1 MGIAESIINGTYGK
15 KKKEEEYSTNTVAD
29 SIINGTYNSQ
39 PESSQLMQ
47 VQQTVQQPSLLNN
60 LGYVGESTGAGI
72 VSGVTGIVDAP
83 LQNMQE
89 GAEKADTKS
98 LLQNAKEIAIKK
110 AVPFGS
116 IPDKVNDAA
125 KIIQDKDMSAWKKA
139 LNIAMEF
146 MGMGGLTDTL
156 QTAGQEAAT
165 IKKLV
170 GQDALKEIK
179 QAREVVETPSNKLNE
194 IVAEDSQDRG
204 KGWQIAGQVGQTIGN
219 MAPSIAAS
227 VVSGNPELGL
237 SIMGASAKGQATK
250 EAEERGAD
258 ISTANNIG
266 LAKGLTEIATEK
278 ATGGLKIFGKGT
290 ADDIVEGTINKVIKN
305 RVGNFVAKQGAGI
318 LGEVGEEIV
327 SDLVGTA
334 IDKATVD
341 PNASYSVDD
350 ALNTALMTLLSTGVL
365 NTISGGYGK
374 RAYQL
379 NKQELMKYEKVQ
391 DLVNQK
397 VQEQTTKDM
406 TPQEIQ
412 GLRTKIENEVT
423 EEVENEL
430 NEVFKSNIQAQE
442 QPINQ
447 NIPQLPNQTQ
457 FNTLNQGVLQE
468 NNQTLV
474 QEQTPQITPLNQVNQ
489 ELQETRQND
498 IADSVKAMNLEKQP
512 EFTQKQ
518 GNYVYEKSNNSKIDT
533 FRKDA
538 ATYLKAGEQTDNF
551 VKTLEKIIEDK
562 DIEIRF
568 DPNLRDSQGRMV
580 NGSYSN
586 NVITLNPNSNRAGE
600 FLAIH
605 ELTHAIGT
613 KSMINMIQKYR
624 KSNAEFDSAVKR
636 LLTTY
641 KTTEINEE
649 ALGDIAG
656 QLFGNQEYINNLSM
670 ENPSLFKRIY
680 NEIKYLWHQFTGY
693 KNQDQFI
700 EDLRNKWES
709 AYRNSKVKQTTKTG
723 YSLEERVSG
732 DKLLDTQDLI
742 NEIKDVGAEVDD
754 NGYVTVY
761 HQTTDENAQKIR
773 ETGQMISKEPSVF
786 FSTSKNASQS
796 DGRGTTKLEFKIPAE
811 ELELDDLFSDNADVK
826 IRLNGKNSL
835 DVSNYLID
843 NTQDMEYNKND
854 PEYIGLIAAR
864 PEIEKYTKYTMN
876 KEFLN
881 KPIKE
886 IERISEA
893 ISRDSIKQ
901 RNKGKTQG
909 NYYDINSNSI
919 YTYDIKNQNINY
931 YLNNITHYTEEMES
945 VYEEKLGKS
954 NGTNEEIRNNRQ
966 SNLLVSDG
974 KNQNSK
980 TISTNDGLLNT
991 NKEFNR
997 GTSNEQSN
1005 RNIKELDNSSFS
1017 LQKKYDDIVKQRDKL
1032 KEESS
1037 KLYDE
1042 RKKITDKISNY
1053 SMFKQYEETTN
1064 IDKLLDENKQ
1074 KSLELYEKQKQLE
1087 KQLKEVKQ
1095 QEKQKKIDEVNKNV
1109 TPHKQKQYDILQKT
1123 NPMLDEYH
1131 TGIRQPGEIKTWNE
1145 AMQDAEQ
1152 DGEGYSWGDF
1162 SKEDA
1167 EKTLKNN
1174 SIKIYSSYPIKNGVF
1189 VSTSFD
1195 QAKHYAGGD
1204 GSKVYSKTI
1213 NPDEVAW
1220 INVDEGQ
1227 YAKVDTKYSKENNEW
1242 ASYVESSFKDKPLT
1256 QSNTGKKLSKKQE
1269 QFFKDTKVR
1278 DNNGNLITVYHTTT
1292 NAIPQFNEFNP
1303 VGTDYYK
1310 FGDQVVNYFT
1320 NDKNMSGS
1328 YADQDYV
1335 MADTSKISSMNEVN
1349 KLIEEHNNNLNP
1361 DEKYDYNVEIV
1372 KAGDGYKLKVTSQPG
1387 ASYSGVIEEF
1397 YPRKYKNDIDLFKE
1411 IKNDLKNYR
1420 TIRDENGRALS
1431 NDKKIQ
1437 YEGYVNITN
1446 PYVVD
1451 AEKRNWNQV
1460 VSQSNEFI
1468 DDLDE
1473 RVPDDIKNNL
1483 TRLYRES
1490 ENKSAEARENY
1501 NVLENIINQG
1511 IDGYNSSVDKDVR
1524 KVNKIIKRVGYD
1536 EIEDLL
1542 NYDGQMGIMGV
1553 RGWYNL
1559 SDALKEQDLIGD
1571 STSKLII
1578 DEFKLPENLKEY
1590 IKENYTKEIPLHH
1603 IQFNDMDITKAMNQL
1618 GKSTTLQDIYNKN
1631 QENYN
1636 EFDKYRMPN
1645 SYFLEELKKDGN
1657 DYLGYD
1663 LEDMFE
1669 TRAEVMGADTV
1680 ADEISQAASVGF
1692 SKPELIRLWGTS
1704 KTTNDVVKEIIAS
1717 NKDGKTNYDGVIIK
1731 NVYDYGGK
1739 SDIEKNPN
1747 DLYVTFNSNQFK
1759 NVDNTNPTE
1768 DPDIRYSKD
1777 NKTWREYLEKEF
1789 TSQGTRTNLQD
1800 INERN
1805 KKLTEKEKTELDGLK
1820 ALYETGLME
1829 ETDADYK
1836 RMQELEKKQQGITT
1850 KFPELKKT
1858 VTQDDT
1864 KSLYFKYKNNEISKE
1879 NRKILN
1885 EAKKIVESNKQNRRT
1900 KEQWLQV
1907 AEYIGANANVKS
1919 SQDLQRLAMETW
1931 LESKPNNRENLNRQ
1945 GKKYIEFKTN
1955 EWFNAMYK
1963 GAGVGTDVKMSLEE
1977 ATDNKGKKVDLKP
1990 IQNNTY
1996 EKVNTRPKKNEI
2008 ISKDDIVNEV
2018 LNIGDKKVSNF
2029 YSNATEKS
2037 KFITEENRVK
2047 LMDNDTLKYYD
2058 AINNK
2063 ETLQDALN
2071 KLDSNTEKQIGDF
2084 FTKKEFTAEDVAT
2097 GWILVKRYQDAG
2109 NFEAMS
2115 NVIER
2120 MRQQGTKAG
2129 QTIQMYGMLER
2140 LTPEGMEYY
2149 SQKQLD
2155 NAFNEFSKNKSK
2167 KQIEK
2172 YANDFT
2178 LTAEEHQFI
2187 KDTMEKVQNMTDD
2200 NAKKV
2205 EIAKIVSML
2214 SDKLPPE
2221 KGSRLKSWMRISML
2235 GNPKT
2240 QVRNIVGNAIIQP
2253 VNWVGDVFSSVA
2265 DKLVSKKTGVRT
2277 KGATDFGALARGTKQ
2292 GFKESI
2298 RDAKLGIDT
2307 RDINLNRFEEN
2318 IGAKPFYEKH
2328 TGAAKV
2334 LNPVAKGL
2342 NKVNKILSNVMSG
2355 GDRVFYQGIY
2365 ENSLQNQ
2372 MKLNKV
2378 EVPTQEMIDIAEQEA
2393 LQRTW
2398 NDSNEYTKAV
2408 LQIRNAMNKINVK
2421 GYGLGDVLVP
2431 FAKTPA
2437 NLTKA
2442 IVDYSPLGLTR
2453 TILSDGRKLKNS
2465 LQNGQYNAQLQHK
2478 FADSLGKGFAGTLL
2492 WAAAYGLAKAG
2503 ITSGASDDD
2512 KDVANFM
2519 RNTLGIQPYSVK
2531 VGDKS
2536 FTYDWAQPIAAPFAM
2551 MADIESKKNNTKDEQ
2566 DLLSY
2571 IKTAGNTGL
2580 NILLDQSFLSS
2591 IQDVF
2596 NSYDGPGAAIQQ
2608 QIEDLPARATPTFFK
2623 QIADLI
2629 DPKSRQTYVKGDASQ
2644 TLKNKVQVKIPGASK
2659 ELTAQRD
2666 TLGREIEKYGGNDN
2680 TLKYAFN
2687 VFLNPANTNKGK
2699 PSEAAEEI
2707 YAVYKATGDKTIMP
2721 RQVGYSENIGGTT
2734 RNLTAKERNEWQRL
2748 SGEKIEK
2755 NVKALTQNEKYNS
2768 MSNEDKAAVI
2778 NGIVNYSFAK
2788 AKSDLFNTNISTM
2801 YKTAAKK
2808 EEQGIPL
2815 YDYYIDR
2822 ISKRK

>member
-1 MGIAESIINGTYGK
+1 MAKKWSKKEIEEYIGTKQISQENYVAPVVETNYVPREQRTIQSVANTVDTFNNVNNNLKQVQTTVEPVTTEK
-15 KKKEEEYSTNTVAD
+15 KKQENNSFSFSIDDAKKKNTVAD
-29 SIINGTYNSQ
+29 DILNQEKVKKRETEGKAREQQLYDSIITGTTGEKRQEAIKEFNKKVEELDREYGITPEERKQINNKKYNK
-39 PESSQLMQ
+39 EKTADELFDEYTTAKNELE
-47 VQQTVQQPSLLNN
+47 VYENKKGINLFNRYKDNN
-60 LGYVGESTGAGI
+60 VNNEEY
-72 VSGVTGIVDAP
+72 
-83 LQNMQE
+83 QN
-89 GAEKADTKS
+89 
-98 LLQNAKEIAIKK
+98 LIQNAK
-110 AVPFGS
+110 
-116 IPDKVNDAA
+116 DKYSQYYNA
-125 KIIQDKDMSAWKKA
+125 KEKEKD
-139 LNIAMEF
+139 
-146 MGMGGLTDTL
+146 
-156 QTAGQEAAT
+156 
-165 IKKLV
+165 
-170 GQDALKEIK
+170 
-179 QAREVVETPSNKLNE
+179 
-194 IVAEDSQDRG
+194 
-204 KGWQIAGQVGQTIGN
+204 
-219 MAPSIAAS
+219 
-227 VVSGNPELGL
+227 
-237 SIMGASAKGQATK
+237 
-250 EAEERGAD
+250 
-258 ISTANNIG
+258 
-266 LAKGLTEIATEK
+266 K
-278 ATGGLKIFGKGT
+278 ATGGILGAWKDGYNFGDVTKTIGNIVDRNIIDKAYSLGESISIDPKNALKGYGTGILSGIENTNKTIDRALQDAGNFITGRNKDDKPLSSMNVNDYNRLVQYGTDEEKRNYLELVEQDYKNNKISKKMYDTYKSALTSKDTRSNTIKNISNFLDPDYQQSEVYKKWQNGELTPGEELIINQGSQLGSQIPAMVTTYMFGPKAGKTLFWTQAQQNYTEEAKQRGYSDSNARKFGLIMGSVDTVIEELGFDEFGGLKNMAKDSLAKAAIGEAMEEAVTPWIDYGVRTLFGEKYDVDAAAKEAIEGAISAAFTAVVMSAGSKGFVK
-290 ADDIVEGTINKVIKN
+290 ADSVINKVNRGEQVSSQELSDAVKEIEQKN
-305 RVGNFVAKQGAGI
+305 PEAVSSKVNQYLKTIFGNNQQT
-318 LGEVGEEIV
+318 
-327 SDLVGTA
+327 D
-334 IDKATVD
+334 
-341 PNASYSVDD
+341 
-350 ALNTALMTLLSTGVL
+350 
-365 NTISGGYGK
+365 
-374 RAYQL
+374 QL
-379 NKQELMKYEKVQ
+379 NQQNKPLEQVIREDLAQE
-391 DLVNQK
+391 
-397 VQEQTTKDM
+397 EQQT
-406 TPQEIQ
+406 
-412 GLRTKIENEVT
+412 
-423 EEVENEL
+423 
-430 NEVFKSNIQAQE
+430 QE
-442 QPINQ
+442 QPI
-447 NIPQLPNQTQ
+447 QTPL
-457 FNTLNQGVLQE
+457 NTLNRGVLQE
-468 NNQTLV
+468 NSQTPI

-498 IADSVKAMNLEKQP
+498 IANTVQAMNLEQEP
-512 EFTQKQ
+512 QFTQKQ
-518 GNYVYEKSNNSKIDT
+518 GNYVYEKSDNSKIDT

-568 DPNLRDSQGRMV
+568 DPNLRDNQGRMA

-613 KSMINMIQKYR
+613 KSMIDMIQKYR

-641 KTTEINEE
+641 KATEINEE

-670 ENPSLFKRIY
+670 ENPSLFKKIY

-693 KNQDQFI
+693 KNQNQFI

-709 AYRNSKVKQTTKTG
+709 AYRNSKAKQTSKTG

-835 DVSNYLID
+835 DVSNYLVD
-843 NTQDMEYNKND
+843 N
-854 PEYIGLIAAR
+854 
-864 PEIEKYTKYTMN
+864 
-876 KEFLN
+876 
-881 KPIKE
+881 
-886 IERISEA
+886 
-893 ISRDSIKQ
+893 
-901 RNKGKTQG
+901 
-909 NYYDINSNSI
+909 
-919 YTYDIKNQNINY
+919 NQNN
-931 YLNNITHYTEEMES
+931 
-945 VYEEKLGKS
+945 
-954 NGTNEEIRNNRQ
+954 
-966 SNLLVSDG
+966 
-974 KNQNSK
+974 
-980 TISTNDGLLNT
+980 
-991 NKEFNR
+991 
-997 GTSNEQSN
+997 
-1005 RNIKELDNSSFS
+1005 KELDNSSFS
-1017 LQKKYDDIVKQRDKL
+1017 
-1032 KEESS
+1032 
-1037 KLYDE
+1037 
-1042 RKKITDKISNY
+1042 
-1053 SMFKQYEETTN
+1053 
-1064 IDKLLDENKQ
+1064 IDKN
-1074 KSLELYEKQKQLE
+1074 
-1087 KQLKEVKQ
+1087 
-1095 QEKQKKIDEVNKNV
+1095 
-1109 TPHKQKQYDILQKT
+1109 
-1123 NPMLDEYH
+1123 
-1131 TGIRQPGEIKTWNE
+1131 
-1145 AMQDAEQ
+1145 
-1152 DGEGYSWGDF
+1152 
-1162 SKEDA
+1162 
-1167 EKTLKNN
+1167 
-1174 SIKIYSSYPIKNGVF
+1174 
-1189 VSTSFD
+1189 
-1195 QAKHYAGGD
+1195 
-1204 GSKVYSKTI
+1204 
-1213 NPDEVAW
+1213 
-1220 INVDEGQ
+1220 
-1227 YAKVDTKYSKENNEW
+1227 DTKYSKQEGYTQEENNNLR
-1242 ASYVESSFKDKPLT
+1242 DKAKEEL
-1256 QSNTGKKLSKKQE
+1256 G
-1269 QFFKDTKVR
+1269 
-1278 DNNGNLITVYHTTT
+1278 TTT
-1292 NAIPQFNEFNP
+1292 NLNEA
-1303 VGTDYYK
+1303 GYL
-1310 FGDQVVNYFT
+1310 T
-1320 NDKNMSGS
+1320 NDGNYLDFSGKKQGARGGSRQMDHREVSDIYSDEEYDNAESKYPNMGS
-1328 YADQDYV
+1328 ATAILQDFMDRGNIRLNNTGV
-1335 MADTSKISSMNEVN
+1335 EISVPPTAEQYD
-1349 KLIEEHNNNLNP
+1349 KL
-1361 DEKYDYNVEIV
+1361 YDYLEHVKEIN
-1372 KAGDGYKLKVTSQPG
+1372 GDV
-1387 ASYSGVIEEF
+1387 F
-1397 YPRKYKNDIDLFKE
+1397 IDLDTETNNRENLEYNSNISVSKM
-1411 IKNDLKNYR
+1411 IK
-1420 TIRDENGRALS
+1420 
-1431 NDKKIQ
+1431 
-1437 YEGYVNITN
+1437 
-1446 PYVVD
+1446 
-1451 AEKRNWNQV
+1451 
-1460 VSQSNEFI
+1460 
-1468 DDLDE
+1468 
-1473 RVPDDIKNNL
+1473 DIKNH
-1483 TRLYRES
+1483 YES
-1490 ENKSAEARENY
+1490 K
-1501 NVLENIINQG
+1501 
-1511 IDGYNSSVDKDVR
+1511 
-1524 KVNKIIKRVGYD
+1524 
-1536 EIEDLL
+1536 
-1542 NYDGQMGIMGV
+1542 
-1553 RGWYNL
+1553 
-1559 SDALKEQDLIGD
+1559 
-1571 STSKLII
+1571 
-1578 DEFKLPENLKEY
+1578 
-1590 IKENYTKEIPLHH
+1590 
-1603 IQFNDMDITKAMNQL
+1603 
-1618 GKSTTLQDIYNKN
+1618 
-1631 QENYN
+1631 
-1636 EFDKYRMPN
+1636 
-1645 SYFLEELKKDGN
+1645 
-1657 DYLGYD
+1657 
-1663 LEDMFE
+1663 
-1669 TRAEVMGADTV
+1669 
-1680 ADEISQAASVGF
+1680 
-1692 SKPELIRLWGTS
+1692 
-1704 KTTNDVVKEIIAS
+1704 
-1717 NKDGKTNYDGVIIK
+1717 
-1731 NVYDYGGK
+1731 
-1739 SDIEKNPN
+1739 
-1747 DLYVTFNSNQFK
+1747 
-1759 NVDNTNPTE
+1759 
-1768 DPDIRYSKD
+1768 YSKD
-1777 NKTWREYLEKEF
+1777 NATWREYLEKEF
-1789 TSQGTRTNLQD
+1789 PSQGTRTNLQD

-1805 KKLTEKEKTELDGLK
+1805 KPKQENKTTQEEKPQEMPKKEVKKSFLNSKEQEELNNLK
-1820 ALYETGLME
+1820 DLYDTGLLE

-1836 RMQELEKKQQGITT
+1836 RMQELEKKSQGITK
-1850 KFPELKKT
+1850 KFPELNKT

-1996 EKVNTRPKKNEI
+1996 EKVNTKPKKNEI

-2187 KDTMEKVQNMTDD
+2187 KDTMEKVQKMTDD

-2478 FADSLGKGFAGTLL
+2478 FADSLGKGFAGSLL
-2492 WAAAYGLAKAG
+2492 WVAAYGLAKAG

-2596 NSYDGPGAAIQQ
+2596 NSYEGPGAAIQQ

-2748 SGEKIEK
+2748 SGEKIEE
-2755 NVKALTQNEKYNS
+2755 NVKALIQNNKYNE